1 MTPANARSERVA
13 SGAAGESGVAPDH
26 TTGGPPTAPA
36 SRMAPTDDGDRE
48 SSDAVSAAGDSVP
61 EDTVQLA
68 ARQLRSHT
76 RLGTTAVYRVLEW
89 DDELVR
95 VEVVTAPGLDSGT
108 TLSLTR
114 EAIMSMPVED
124 G

>member
-1 MTPANARSERVA
+1 MMPANAHSERAA
-13 SGAAGESGVAPDH
+13 SGAAGDLGVAPDD

-61 EDTVQLA
+61 EDAVQLA

-89 DDELVR
+89 DEELVR
-95 VEVVTAPGLDSGT
+95 VEGVTAPVLPSGMP
-108 TLSLTR
+108 LSLTR
-114 EAIMSMPVED
+114 DAIIPMPVEH